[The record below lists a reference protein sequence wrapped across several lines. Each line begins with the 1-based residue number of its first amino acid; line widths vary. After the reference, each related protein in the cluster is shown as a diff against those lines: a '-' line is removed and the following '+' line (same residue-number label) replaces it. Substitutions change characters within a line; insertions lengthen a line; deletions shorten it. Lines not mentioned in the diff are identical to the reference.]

1 MPDEPAPGAG
11 DPDEPAEDSWDDE
24 ADDYPAPR
32 RGWLSAWKDRAAAG
46 ATVDDA
52 SLKPST
58 MRGSEAMYGYLVGL
72 ELIVVSILNLVVI
85 HGKGAPAHPSTGLAV
100 IGLVAS
106 IAATVMVRIH
116 HRLIV
121 PFALIVAAFF
131 VTLPRGPDSLASVHL
146 LALIIPVAYALI
158 ITQRQRKA
166 TQALNRAGRSG
177 TAKSTTAKSTTA
189 TSTPAQGRNERTTRR
204 RSRKQGGE
212 PTGPAASRRYTPPKP
227 KPRKPTP
234 PPEKKKA

>member
-1 MPDEPAPGAG
+1 M
-11 DPDEPAEDSWDDE
+11 
-24 ADDYPAPR
+24 DDYPAPR
-32 RGWLSAWKDRAAAG
+32 RGWLSAWKDRASAA
-46 ATVDDA
+46 ATADDA
-52 SLKPST
+52 SLKPSA
-58 MRGSEAMYGYLVGL
+58 MRGNEPLYGYVVGL

-100 IGLVAS
+100 VGLVVS

-166 TQALNRAGRSG
+166 SQAQARARAGGSG
-177 TAKSTTAKSTTA
+177 AAKATNAKST
-189 TSTPAQGRNERTTRR
+189 PAERRAEADSRR
-204 RSRKQGGE
+204 RARRLRKQGVAA
-212 PTGPAASRRYTPPKP
+212 TGPAASRRYTPPKP
-227 KPRKPTP
+227 KRPKPAP
-234 PPEKKKA
+234 PPDKKKA